1 MEEIFPST
9 RRPRRDGASV
19 PRRTGLLRR
28 ASSRAVAHHG
38 MKATC
43 FSLLAGALLLLA
55 GCRSLERTSIPEL
68 PPGRVLAVEGHNFF
82 VRQSGA
88 GPNVVL
94 LHGLG
99 DSSIGW
105 QFVEPAL
112 LQAGCR
118 VTVWDALGAGRSD
131 KPLDGDYS
139 IQAHVRRLDE
149 MFDALGIKQAVIVGH
164 SLGGSVALRFVEQY
178 PEKVQ
183 ALCLIDPAAY
193 RAGAMGGRWFWT
205 TPFLAEAVLGLLPAS
220 ALTKFGLNQ
229 NFHNHAAISKE
240 LACMYLRE
248 ARRDGAIAALIAQER
263 QLVPRNP
270 EEWEQAH
277 RTIQKRTLILW
288 GREDK
293 LVPLAQ
299 GTRLAGDI
307 HNSALV
313 VFPGVSHSPHL
324 EAPQV
329 VLDQLLPFLKE
340 VAAAFAAIESRCSA
354 SEEIVLSPLLT
365 APDPPRTRPP
375 KSDSLPAPP
384 ASGAPGR
391 RADLLW
397 RLCRRSGS
405 ATWSAS

>member
-1 MEEIFPST
+1 
-9 RRPRRDGASV
+9 
-19 PRRTGLLRR
+19 
-28 ASSRAVAHHG
+28 
-38 MKATC
+38 MKAAC
-43 FSLLAGALLLLA
+43 FSLLAGALLPLA
-55 GCRSLERTSIPEL
+55 GCRSVERTSIPEL
-68 PPGRVLAVEGHNFF
+68 PPGRVLAVEGHNLF
-82 VRQSGA
+82 VRQKGA

-105 QFVEPAL
+105 QFIEPAL
-112 LQAGCR
+112 IQAGYR

-131 KPLDGDYS
+131 KPRDGDYS
-139 IQAHVRRLDE
+139 IQAHVRRLE
-149 MFDALGIKQAVIVGH
+149 EVLGALGIKQAVIVGH
-164 SLGGSVALRFVEQY
+164 SLGGSVALRFVEQH

-205 TPFLAEAVLGLLPAS
+205 TPLLAGAVLGLLPAS
-220 ALTKFGLNQ
+220 ALTRLGLNQ

-277 RTIQKRTLILW
+277 GTIQKRSLILW

-293 LVPLAQ
+293 LVPVAQ

-307 HNSALV
+307 HNSTLV
-313 VFPGVSHSPHL
+313 VFPGVGHSPHL
-324 EAPQV
+324 EVPQL
-329 VLDQLLPFLKE
+329 VLGQLLPFLKQ
-340 VAAAFAAIESRCSA
+340 VASAFVTIKSRFGA
-354 SEEIVLSPLLT
+354 GDEMVPSPPLT
-365 APDPPRTRPP
+365 APDPPRTPRPNP
-375 KSDSLPAPP
+375 GALPGPP
-384 ASGAPGR
+384 ASAARGR
-391 RADLLW
+391 CAYLL
-397 RLCRRSGS
+397 
-405 ATWSAS
+405 

>member
-1 MEEIFPST
+1 M
-9 RRPRRDGASV
+9 
-19 PRRTGLLRR
+19 
-28 ASSRAVAHHG
+28 
-38 MKATC
+38 
-43 FSLLAGALLLLA
+43 
-55 GCRSLERTSIPEL
+55 PEL
-68 PPGRVLAVEGHNFF
+68 PPGRVLAVEGHKLF

-112 LQAGCR
+112 LQAGYR

-131 KPLDGDYS
+131 KPRDGDYS
-139 IQAHVRRLDE
+139 IQAHVRRLDKVL
-149 MFDALGIKQAVIVGH
+149 DALGIKQAVIVGH
-164 SLGGSVALRFVEQY
+164 SLGGSVALRFVEQH

-183 ALCLIDPAAY
+183 ALCLIDAAAY
-193 RAGAMGGRWFWT
+193 RAGPMGGRWFWT
-205 TPFLAEAVLGLLPAS
+205 TPLLAEAVLGLLPTS
-220 ALTKFGLNQ
+220 ALAKFGLNQ

-248 ARRDGAIAALIAQER
+248 ARRHGAIASLVAQER

-270 EEWEQAH
+270 EAWEQAH

-293 LVPLAQ
+293 LVPVAQ
-299 GTRLAGDI
+299 GRLLAGDI
-307 HNSALV
+307 HNSTLA
-313 VFPGVSHSPHL
+313 VFPGVGHSPHL
-324 EAPQV
+324 EAPQK

-340 VAAAFAAIESRCSA
+340 VASAFVAIESRCSA
-354 SEEIVLSPLLT
+354 GEEILLSPLLT
-365 APDPPRTRPP
+365 APDPPRTRLP

-384 ASGAPGR
+384 ASGAPRR
-391 RADLLW
+391 RADLL
-397 RLCRRSGS
+397 
-405 ATWSAS
+405 